1 MKQTARRVFAVR
13 VDVPTP
19 EIIDSIAMELKCCR
33 ITGDGYLKGAT
44 GVMLDR
50 IARGELKVVK
60 AD

>member
-1 MKQTARRVFAVR
+1 MSDRRVFAVR

-19 EIIDSIAMELKCCR
+19 DIIDAIAREFKCFR

-50 IARGELKVVK
+50 IARGELKVVR
-60 AD
+60 ADQ